1 MPQFDVHKAPGY
13 EPAPDAKGM
22 AALAGDAPFTA
33 HFDGRGWL
41 FAPFGMSDG
50 PLPQHYEPLESPYAN
65 LMGAIQSSP
74 LTVVIDDPENPIAA
88 PEDPA
93 YPLVATTYRLTEHFQ
108 TGAMTRHDSWLVE
121 LQPGMFVE
129 IGLHLAAER
138 GVKNLDWVV
147 VSTPR
152 GAIEAQALVT
162 PRLQPLEIDGQ
173 QVHVVGMLWGF
184 GYKGEAVGASSN
196 LLSPMSLS
204 PNADIQGTKSFV
216 CQLRAGRLRR
226 VGDGQRQPQPEP
238 FAPLPKIQ
246 IPLVDTPWAAQPEG
260 SEQHVD

>member
-1 MPQFDVHKAPGY
+1 M
-13 EPAPDAKGM
+13 
-22 AALAGDAPFTA
+22 
-33 HFDGRGWL
+33 
-41 FAPFGMSDG
+41 
-50 PLPQHYEPLESPYAN
+50 
-65 LMGAIQSSP
+65 
-74 LTVVIDDPENPIAA
+74 
-88 PEDPA
+88 
-93 YPLVATTYRLTEHFQ
+93 ATTYRLTEHFQ

-121 LQPGMFVE
+121 LQPAMFVE

-152 GAIEAQALVT
+152 GEIEAQALVT
-162 PRLQPLEIDGQ
+162 PRLQPLAIDGQ

-216 CQLRAGRLRR
+216 CQLRAGRLPKAGGEQGRLHA
-226 VGDGQRQPQPEP
+226 VPM
-238 FAPLPKIQ
+238 APLPKIQ